1 MHATS
6 AALTP
11 SSTLFQFTLD
21 NQEGP
26 ETQTQALSFK
36 TPSMCPSWIDRME
49 RSIQRPGRLRSRGV
63 FSGAAPRQIPAQQA
77 KTAKHKLFL
86 IPEKVLGLFENDSC
100 LRISFNPCCSIHGVA
115 AVQFH
120 RGATRQASSACSR
133 FCQPAVCRL
142 ARLFFKHD
150 RFWISLS
157 FLAPRRRLQ
166 QQTRHFRTQPGHH
179 QASVCGCTP
188 RPSPTHP
195 SCTQS
200 GKCLSAVSPAPKQ
213 KARPARGADRAF
225 FTAASRVAAAQTDDQ
240 PTHHQAQ
247 QRDRPLA
254 Q

>member
-1 MHATS
+1 M
-6 AALTP
+6 
-11 SSTLFQFTLD
+11 
-21 NQEGP
+21 
-26 ETQTQALSFK
+26 
-36 TPSMCPSWIDRME
+36 
-49 RSIQRPGRLRSRGV
+49 
-63 FSGAAPRQIPAQQA
+63 PAQQA

-150 RFWISLS
+150 RFWIISLIPCTET
-157 FLAPRRRLQ
+157 APAAADAPL
-166 QQTRHFRTQPGHH
+166 RTQPGHH
-179 QASVCGCTP
+179 QASACGCTP
-188 RPSPTHP
+188 RSSPTHP

-225 FTAASRVAAAQTDDQ
+225 TAASRFAAAQTDGQ

>member
-1 MHATS
+1 M
-6 AALTP
+6 
-11 SSTLFQFTLD
+11 
-21 NQEGP
+21 
-26 ETQTQALSFK
+26 
-36 TPSMCPSWIDRME
+36 
-49 RSIQRPGRLRSRGV
+49 
-63 FSGAAPRQIPAQQA
+63 PAQQA

-100 LRISFNPCCSIHGVA
+100 LRISFNPCCIIHGAA

-157 FLAPRRRLQ
+157 FLAPRRRPQ
-166 QQTRHFRTQPGHH
+166 QQTRHFAPSPAIIKHRPAAAH
-179 QASVCGCTP
+179 QDPLPPIPLARSRANACP
-188 RPSPTHP
+188 RPPLPQCKKPGLHVVQT
-195 SCTQS
+195 
-200 GKCLSAVSPAPKQ
+200 GL
-213 KARPARGADRAF
+213 
-225 FTAASRVAAAQTDDQ
+225 FTAASRFAAAQADGQ
-240 PTHHQAQ
+240 STHHQAQ